1 MVGIV
6 KKSTKK
12 KIVKIVSYCLIAI
25 AVVVLLIINANAGK
39 SDKELYDRIMG
50 NEYDTSNKYAEYISY
65 ADYLEKHGAAPDLN
79 NVELEVKG
87 NEFVGSTMKDL
98 KDLGNGQVLTTA
110 EGNIKYAFDVEKEGY
125 YYIEVGYFPTA
136 SSDKNIKRKVYINGR
151 IPFEEA
157 QDQTFDRMFADENKD
172 FLMESDKNQADP
184 TQVQMPEWTTKKLDV
199 MERTV
204 DGPLMF
210 YLKAGKNYIEFES
223 VESEMGIS
231 YVKLIGTTGMIS
243 YEEYLA
249 AHAGAEKVTL
259 DNGMITIQAEDTL
272 YKSSAMLVP
281 QNDRTSSVTV
291 PYHASNIIL
300 NTIGGTSWAD
310 AGTAI
315 TWEIEV
321 PKAGLYR
328 IATRFLQAENRD
340 FYSSREI
347 KINGEIPFKEASAV
361 KFGSGTKFQVGYLG
375 DEDGAYYFYLEE
387 GKNTLTMTVS
397 LGDLA
402 YAVSEAGICVKNFN
416 NLYRNLTS
424 VMGSDPDE
432 YRDYKI
438 TESIPDMVTILETEY
453 YRLNNIMSSLGESL
467 ENNSKTRELSKMIL
481 QLEDLIKKP
490 DTINVELSTFNDNIT
505 AISEWMLSLDS
516 QPLQLDYIM
525 VCGENAKMPKAEGN
539 IFQNLIHG
547 VNAFIG
553 SFTNDYRVEVG
564 EEKADAKTLEVWIAT
579 STRDQYDIAQKL
591 VINQFADSDYNVV
604 IKMVGADTVMP
615 ATLTGNGPDVAI
627 QLNYTMPTNF
637 AYRNA
642 AYDLTKFED
651 YEEVAKRFTDG
662 AMEYFEYE
670 GGVYGLPDQMSFP
683 VMFYRKDILDSLNMK
698 VPNTWEELEAILP
711 YLQAENMKTFFV
723 TTAYSTLGGA
733 SSTTTKPVNPV
744 FTSLLYQAGQELY
757 TEDGKA
763 SRLDELTSLL
773 TFKKWT
779 EFYTKQAFD
788 LSISIVTRFRTG
800 EAPIIIDDYTYINSI
815 SAAAPE
821 IDGLWSIAPI
831 PGTMKE
837 DGTIDRS
844 VASNV
849 GACMILKQA
858 VEENDTANEA
868 WDFIKWWTS
877 TETQLAYAK
886 EQKTILGN
894 AANFPVGNAEAI
906 VTLASDL
913 GFEEAIKETLKWS
926 RGIPQVPGGYISGRY
941 LENSFLTVVNNN
953 TDPVDTLY
961 NNIRHINKEIA
972 TKRLEFGLSN

>member
-25 AVVVLLIINANAGK
+25 AVVGLLILNANAGK
-39 SDKELYDRIMG
+39 ADKDLYDRIMG
-50 NEYDTSNKYAEYISY
+50 GNYDTSNKYAEYISY
-65 ADYLEKHGAAPDLN
+65 AEYLEKHGEAPELN
-79 NVELEVKG
+79 NVELELKG
-87 NEFVGSTMKDL
+87 DQYVGTTMKDL
-98 KDLGNGQVLTTA
+98 KDMGNGQVLTTA
-110 EGNIKYAFDVEKEGY
+110 DGKIKYAFDVEKAGY
-125 YYIEVGYFPTA
+125 YYISVEYYPSA
-136 SSDKNIKRKVYINGR
+136 DSDKNIKRKVYINGR

-157 QDQTFDRMFADENKD
+157 TDLTFERMFADENKD
-172 FLMESDKNQADP
+172 YLMKNEANQADP
-184 TQVQMPEWTTKKLDV
+184 TQVQVPKWTAKKLDV
-199 MERTV
+199 ADRTV
-204 DGPLMF
+204 DGGLMF
-210 YLKAGKNYIEFES
+210 YLEAGKNYIEFES
-223 VESEMGIS
+223 IEAPMGIAS
-231 YVKLIGTTGMIS
+231 VKLIGTTGMIS

-249 AHAGAEKVTL
+249 NHAGAEKVTL
-259 DNGMITIQAEDTL
+259 DGGMITIQAEDAL
-272 YKSSAMLVP
+272 YKSTAMLVP
-281 QNDRTSSVTV
+281 QNDRTSAVTV

-315 TWEIEV
+315 TWEV
-321 PKAGLYR
+321 NAPKAGLYR

-347 KINGEIPFKEASAV
+347 KINGEIPFEEATAV
-361 KFGSGTKFQVGYLG
+361 KFGSGTKYQVGYLG
-375 DEDGAYYFYLEE
+375 DEDGAYYFYLNE
-387 GKNTLTMTVS
+387 GVNEITMTVS
-397 LGDLA
+397 LGELS
-402 YAVSEAGICVKNFN
+402 YAVSEAGVCVKNFN

-424 VMGSDPDE
+424 VMGSSPDE
-432 YRDYKI
+432 YRDYNI
-438 TESIPDMVTILETEY
+438 TASIPNMVEILETEY
-453 YRLNNIMSSLGESL
+453 YRLNSIMASIGESL
-467 ENNSKTRELSKMIL
+467 ENNSKSRELSKMIL

-525 VCGENAKMPKAEGN
+525 VCGEDAKLPKAEGN
-539 IFQNLIHG
+539 IFQNLAHG

-553 SFTNDYRVEVG
+553 SFTNDYRVQVG
-564 EEKADAKTLEVWIAT
+564 EEKEDAKTLEVWIAT

-591 VINQFADSDYNVV
+591 VINQFADADYNVV

-642 AYDLTKFED
+642 AYDLTQFED
-651 YEEVAKRFTDG
+651 YEEVASRFTDG

-683 VMFYRKDILDSLNMK
+683 VMFYRADILEAMNLK
-698 VPNTWEELEAILP
+698 VPNTWDELEAILP
-711 YLQAENMKTFFV
+711 YLQAENMKSFFV
-723 TTAYSTLGGA
+723 TTAYTTLGGA

-744 FTSLLYQAGQELY
+744 FTSMLYQDGQELY
-757 TEDGKA
+757 TADGKA

-779 EFYTKQAFD
+779 EFYTKQAFE

-800 EAPIIIDDYTYINSI
+800 EAPLIIDDYTYINSI

-821 IDGLWSIAPI
+821 IAGLWSIAPI
-831 PGTMKE
+831 PGTVKE

-844 VASNV
+844 VACNV
-849 GACMILKQA
+849 GACMMLKQA
-858 VEENDTANEA
+858 VADNDTVNEA

-886 EQKTILGN
+886 EQKTILGD

-906 VTLASDL
+906 LALGSDL
-913 GFEEAIKETLKWS
+913 GFEDALAETLKWS

-941 LENSFLTVVNNN
+941 LENSFLTVVNSN

-961 NNIRHINKEIA
+961 NNIRHINKEIT
-972 TKRLEFGLSN
+972 TKRTEFGLE

>member
-1 MVGIV
+1 MVVG
-6 KKSTKK
+6 
-12 KIVKIVSYCLIAI
+12 
-25 AVVVLLIINANAGK
+25 LLIINANAGK
-39 SDKELYDRIMG
+39 ADKVLYDSIMSG
-50 NEYDTSNKYAEYISY
+50 SYDTSNKYAEHISY
-65 ADYLEKHGAAPDLN
+65 AEYLAKHGEAPDLK
-79 NVELEVKG
+79 NVELELKG
-87 NEFVGSTMKDL
+87 NEYSGHTMEEL

-110 EGNIKYAFDVEKEGY
+110 KGNIKYAFEVEKTGY
-125 YYIEVGYFPTA
+125 YYIEVEYYPT
-136 SSDKNIKRKVYINGR
+136 SNSDKNIKRKVYINGR

-157 QDQTFDRMFADENKD
+157 TDLTFERMFADENKD
-172 FLMESDKNQADP
+172 FLMASDANQADP
-184 TQVQMPEWTTKKLDV
+184 TQVQVPEWATKKLDV
-199 MERTV
+199 LDRTV
-204 DGPLMF
+204 DGGLMF
-210 YLKAGKNYIEFES
+210 YLEKGRNYIEFES
-223 VESEMGIS
+223 IESDMGIAS
-231 YVKLIGTTGMIS
+231 VKLVGTTGMIS

-259 DNGMITIQAEDTL
+259 DDGMITIQAEDT
-272 YKSSAMLVP
+272 YNKSSAMLVP
-281 QNDRTSSVTV
+281 QNDRTSAVTV

-300 NTIGGTSWAD
+300 NTIGGTSWSD

-315 TWEIEV
+315 TWEVEV
-321 PKAGLYR
+321 PKAGLYK

-387 GKNTLTMTVS
+387 GRNTITMTVS

-402 YAVSEAGICVKNFN
+402 YAVAEAGVCVKNFN
-416 NLYRNLTS
+416 NLYRNLTA
-424 VMGSDPDE
+424 VMGSSPDE

-438 TESIPDMVTILETEY
+438 TESIPEMVTILETEY
-453 YRLNNIMSSLGESL
+453 YRLNKIMESLGESL

-481 QLEDLIKKP
+481 QLEKLIKKP

-525 VCGENAKMPKAEGN
+525 VCGETAKLPKGEGN
-539 IFQNLIHG
+539 IFQNLMHG

-553 SFTNDYRVEVG
+553 SFTNDYRVQVG
-564 EEKADAKTLEVWIAT
+564 EEKEDAKTLEVWIAT

-642 AYDLTKFED
+642 AYDLTQFAD
-651 YEEVAKRFTDG
+651 FEEVADRFTAG

-683 VMFYRKDILDSLNMK
+683 VMFYRKDILDSMGLK
-698 VPNTWEELEAILP
+698 VPNTWDELEAILP

-723 TTAYSTLGGA
+723 TTAYTTLGGA
-733 SSTTTKPVNPV
+733 SSTTTKPVNPIY
-744 FTSLLYQAGQELY
+744 TSLLYQVGQELY

-763 SRLDELTSLL
+763 SRLDDLTSLL

-779 EFYTKQAFD
+779 EFYTKQAFE

-831 PGTMKE
+831 PGTVQE

-844 VASNV
+844 VACNV
-849 GACMILKQA
+849 GACMMLKQA
-858 VEENDTANEA
+858 VEENDTVNEA

-906 VTLASDL
+906 LTLGADL
-913 GFEEAIKETLKWS
+913 GFEDALAETLEWS
-926 RGIPQVPGGYISGRY
+926 RGIPQVAGGYISGRY

-961 NNIRHINKEIA
+961 NNIRHINKEIL
-972 TKRLEFGLSN
+972 TKRAEFGLD